1 MSNIIKIN
9 DVEYEYEYAFANPDG
24 SVKLLTSSSVKN
36 ITLVDNVFNP
46 FMRGSVSIANPFELF
61 EDGFRLRGDGR
72 DEFRMKLRT
81 LSNNTGDNFT
91 PPPTPKFIKSGGDLI
106 EFSESF
112 ILLKEENTGDM
123 DVRSENVKSFKIILK
138 DYLPFM
144 DTIPYGRKYQGKV
157 GDIIKEI
164 FIELLGV
171 ERVDPANWESGD
183 FEIEYFPPS
192 SFRYVDLIYYLLKFF
207 YGKDDELYVKAI
219 ILRDYKTKR
228 YSMQFI
234 SRLFVTN
241 SELVT
246 DVFTCADLFNERV
259 TGENPNNPP
268 PVNNITTYTSSIKNF
283 AYDTPLYE
291 WNNDFFINYIVHGY
305 DPSSGVHSMRIL
317 RLEDVEQKWVS
328 KFVNFFPLLGGKPK
342 PFLVKNNNTARKFR
356 QYRTPYT
363 IEDNV
368 KMVESEIYNILT
380 FYNLNCTFSNIGF
393 LSRSAGKFV
402 DIVKISDVELDSDKK
417 MFGRWFVTQLKH
429 VFSNDGYS
437 NYFECCKTYAGMNDN
452 TNQNV
457 N

>member
-9 DVEYEYEYAFANPDG
+9 DVTYEYEYVFVNPDG
-24 SVKLLTSSSVKN
+24 AEKLLTSSAVKN
-36 ITLVDNVFNP
+36 ITIVDNIFNP
-46 FMRGSVSIANPFELF
+46 FMRGSVSVANPFELF

-72 DEFRMKLRT
+72 DEFRMILRAT
-81 LSNNTGDNFT
+81 SSNTDNGFAPAALDTGN
-91 PPPTPKFIKSGGDLI
+91 DLI

-112 ILLKEENTGDM
+112 ILLKEENTGDL
-123 DVRSENVKSFKIILK
+123 DVRSENIKSFKIILK

-144 DTIPYGRKYQGKV
+144 DTIPYGKKYQGKI
-157 GDIIKEI
+157 GDIIREI
-164 FIELLGV
+164 FIELLGPN
-171 ERVDPANWESGD
+171 RVDAANWESGD

-207 YGKDDELYVKAI
+207 YGKDDDLYVKAI
-219 ILRDYKTKR
+219 ILRDDKTKR

-241 SELVT
+241 SQHVM
-246 DVFTCADLFNERV
+246 DVFTCGDLFDKRI
-259 TGENPNNPP
+259 TAENSNNPP
-268 PVNNITTYTSSIKNF
+268 PSNSLMTYSNGIKNF

-305 DPSSGVHSMRIL
+305 DPNLGVHSMRIL

-328 KFVNFFPLLGGKPK
+328 KFVNFFPALGGKPK

-363 IEDNV
+363 IDDNV

-380 FYNLNCTFSNIGF
+380 FYNLNCTFSNIGY
-393 LSRSAGKFV
+393 LTRNAGKFV
-402 DIVKISDVELDSDKK
+402 DIVKISDIQLDSDQK
-417 MFGRWFVTQLKH
+417 MFGRWFVTQVKH
-429 VFSNDGYS
+429 VFSNDSYS
-437 NYFECCKTYAGMNDN
+437 NYFECCKTYVGPLNN
-452 TNQNV
+452 INQNV